1 MAAPQRPR
9 ARVSRRVPKEAS
21 DPVAWPSSAA
31 VAAAQIDLSAAVPAE
46 LPARIEPMAATLA
59 SAPFDDDD
67 WVFEVKWDGF
77 RVMTIVDRGSPV
89 RLLTR
94 AGHDARTYFPSLL
107 DDLGSWIDC
116 EQAVLDG
123 EMVALDENG
132 RPDFS
137 LLQERITT
145 HRAGGGPSGLL
156 YVVFDLLHL
165 DGRSLLEVPLEER
178 KKLLRVVLA
187 DNDRVRYAEHFVGE
201 GRAFFAAAEAQGL
214 EGMVA
219 KRRRSRYEPGT
230 RSLAWLK
237 VKIRPEQELVVAGWT
252 PSRKRADDLG
262 SVVVGFYDDSGA
274 LQHAGRV
281 GSGFTARSRQRML
294 QLLAPLV
301 VADCPFAVPPPT
313 DARGRWGGD
322 LSGVTW
328 VQPQVVVRAALGG
341 WSRDGLVRQASYR
354 GLELDRD
361 PTTVTRE
368 VAAPSVPSE
377 SQPAA
382 NPVDDATETS
392 NLDSAG
398 DYPPATPAELA
409 TLGALPEKAEWE
421 LGPHTLQL
429 TNLDKAIFSGRSPD
443 EPPVTKRELIG
454 YFARIAPAMLPHL
467 SGRPLNLHRFPNGI
481 ERPGFWQKD
490 MPRSTPDWLTLWH
503 ETGVEEDRAANAHL
517 VADSAASLAWL
528 GNQTAFEVHA
538 WTSTCAD
545 PTRPTFALID
555 IDPGTATTW
564 EQTLE
569 ITRLYRAAL
578 EHLGVRAYLKTT
590 GARGLQAWIPVE
602 RGRYTFA
609 DTSGWVEALSRAV
622 GAMVPD
628 LVSWEWATKAR
639 GGRARLDYTQNA
651 PIKTLVAP
659 YAVRPRP
666 GAPVSMPITWDELDD
681 PDLRSDRWTIRDAPA
696 RVAAV
701 GDLFAGAQTDAQVL
715 PAL

>member
-1 MAAPQRPR
+1 MA
-9 ARVSRRVPKEAS
+9 
-21 DPVAWPSSAA
+21 
-31 VAAAQIDLSAAVPAE
+31 
-46 LPARIEPMAATLA
+46 PMAATLA

-77 RVMTIVDRGSPV
+77 RLMAVVDQGSPV

-94 AGHDARTYFPSLL
+94 SGHDARTYFPTLL
-107 DDLGSWIDC
+107 DDLGSWVDC

-123 EMVALDENG
+123 EAVALDGSG

-145 HRAGGGPSGLL
+145 HRAGAGPSGLL
-156 YVVFDLLHL
+156 YVVFDLLYL

-178 KKLLRVVLA
+178 KKLLRAVLA
-187 DNDRVRYAEHFVGE
+187 DNERVRYAEHVVGE

-230 RSLAWLK
+230 RSPAWLK

-252 PSRKRADDLG
+252 PSRKRKDDLG
-262 SVVVGFYDDSGA
+262 SVVVGYYDESGA

-281 GSGFTARSRQRML
+281 GSGFTARSRARIL
-294 QLLAPLV
+294 QLLAPLA

-328 VQPQVVVRAALGG
+328 VRPSVVIRAALGG

-354 GLELDRD
+354 GLEPDRD
-361 PTTVTRE
+361 PATVRREVVPSGRSEPADTELAEDAEVESVSDLVGEHAPATRE
-368 VAAPSVPSE
+368 E
-377 SQPAA
+377 
-382 NPVDDATETS
+382 
-392 NLDSAG
+392 LD
-398 DYPPATPAELA
+398 TLA
-409 TLGALPEKAEWE
+409 ALPEKAEWDV
-421 LGPHTLQL
+421 GPHTLQL
-429 TNLDKAIFSGRSPD
+429 TNLDKEIFSGRSPD

-467 SGRPLNLHRFPNGI
+467 AGRPLNLHRFPNGI
-481 ERPGFWQKD
+481 AQPGFWQKD
-490 MPRSTPDWLTLWH
+490 MPRSTPDWLTVWH
-503 ETGVEEDRAANAHL
+503 ETGVEEGRAANAHL
-517 VADSAASLAWL
+517 VADSAGALAWL

-545 PTRPTFALID
+545 PVRPTFALID

-569 ITRLYRAAL
+569 ITRLYRTAL
-578 EHLGVRAYLKTT
+578 DHLGVRAYLKTT

-609 DTSGWVEALSRAV
+609 ETSAWVEALSRAV

-681 PDLRSDRWTIRDAPA
+681 PDLRSDRWTVRDAPA
-696 RVAAV
+696 RVADV
-701 GDLFAGAQTDAQVL
+701 GDLFAGAQTDEQVL